1 MDSQNRIPG
10 GLFIRRSRKENRTQL
25 IGYVIERNEILFP
38 IIAVNALDQ
47 NFQPQQI
54 YSVIDTGFTGDIMM
68 SPQIIQKLAPQY
80 EGRTQVEL
88 ADGSVTHID
97 AYIGL
102 ILWHGKSRE
111 VRIFEAEGTPL
122 IGMNL
127 LRGSTVNIQTVAGG
141 AVHINEIH

>member
-1 MDSQNRIPG
+1 M
-10 GLFIRRSRKENRTQL
+10 
-25 IGYVIERNEILFP
+25 IGYVIERNEVLFP

-88 ADGSVTHID
+88 ADGSVAHID

-111 VRIFEAEGTPL
+111 VRILEAEGTPL
-122 IGMNL
+122 IGMDL
-127 LRGSTVNIQTVAGG
+127 LRGNTVNIQTVAGG
-141 AVHINEIH
+141 AVHINKIPQD

>member
-1 MDSQNRIPG
+1 M
-10 GLFIRRSRKENRTQL
+10 
-25 IGYVIERNEILFP
+25 IGYVIERNEVLFP

-47 NFQPQQI
+47 NLQPQQI

-88 ADGSVTHID
+88 ADGSIAHID

-127 LRGSTVNIQTVAGG
+127 LRGSTLNIQTVAGG
-141 AVHINEIH
+141 AVHINKIPQD